1 MQLPK
6 IKKSN
11 SMQTLMAQELI
22 QVIPYFLKYKNV
34 WTSYDSEADVLYV
47 HFKKNNI
54 ADNSEMTD
62 DDIIIRY
69 ADNQIIGLTIL
80 NVSERTVL
88 TVW

>member
-1 MQLPK
+1 ME
-6 IKKSN
+6 
-11 SMQTLMAQELI
+11 TLMAQELT
-22 QVIPYFLKYKNV
+22 QVIPYFLKHKNV

-80 NVSERTVL
+80 NVSERQIAL
-88 TVW
+88 SA

>member
-1 MQLPK
+1 MEAVMTRD
-6 IKKSN
+6 I
-11 SMQTLMAQELI
+11 T

-34 WTSYDSEADVLYV
+34 WTTYDSEADVLYV
-47 HFKKNNI
+47 HFKQNNI

-80 NVSERTVL
+80 NVSERNFA
-88 TVW
+88 

>member
-1 MQLPK
+1 ME
-6 IKKSN
+6 
-11 SMQTLMAQELI
+11 TLMAQELT
-22 QVIPYFLKYKNV
+22 QVIPYFLKH
-34 WTSYDSEADVLYV
+34 V

-80 NVSERTVL
+80 NVSEREMAPTV
-88 TVW
+88 